1 MRLEIYLC
9 LIGVIFAMAGISTI
23 APRCCA
29 LKFVESG
36 IIINFEE
43 PKHKEEYS
51 DEPELNGTYRLISPD
66 QVYNDDLPVECRKGF
81 KVVSIQDHA
90 LDILATPVSTRRME
104 TWMTNFA
111 SRQLIP
117 VLRIP
122 FHSARFNINKYFLF
136 N

>member
-23 APRCCA
+23 DPQCCA

-51 DEPELNGTYRLISPD
+51 DEPELNGTYRLISAD

-104 TWMTNFA
+104 TRMTNFA
-111 SRQLIP
+111 SRELIQAIR
-117 VLRIP
+117 LH
-122 FHSARFNINKYFLF
+122 FHSARFNNNKCLLF

>member
-1 MRLEIYLC
+1 MRLGNNLC

-23 APRCCA
+23 DPQCCA

-111 SRQLIP
+111 SRQLMP
-117 VLRIP
+117 VIRLP